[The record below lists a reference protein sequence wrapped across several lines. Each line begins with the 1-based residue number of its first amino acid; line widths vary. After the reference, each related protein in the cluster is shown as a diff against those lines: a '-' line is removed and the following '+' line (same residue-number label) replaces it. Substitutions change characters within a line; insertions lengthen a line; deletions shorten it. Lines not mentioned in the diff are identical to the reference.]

1 MTPEQ
6 SRNSDTRQQTSNKAE
21 TDALPNSVAPNEAEH
36 AENDSTTPELGR
48 MSAWTE
54 MVSIPRWIVYTQ
66 AGLLGLV
73 GTLFFLFGILV
84 GHFTTD
90 RSGEVSATF
99 DCRTIGSVAY
109 RVDGDLRGDDGAVV
123 FLLPADKKPDQRAPG
138 NLVNPATFKALDNAA
153 IDRIHELGG
162 AVVRTNKNGQ
172 FDVVIDANSG
182 NGIEYYLLIVSK
194 HQRGVD
200 TTQMT
205 KEQNAII
212 SSFFIP
218 VEDVIEDRSYHW
230 MKVKAYQK
238 RLDLPE
244 IEF

>member
-1 MTPEQ
+1 M
-6 SRNSDTRQQTSNKAE
+6 
-21 TDALPNSVAPNEAEH
+21 
-36 AENDSTTPELGR
+36 
-48 MSAWTE
+48 
-54 MVSIPRWIVYTQ
+54 VYTQ

-84 GHFTTD
+84 GHFTSD
-90 RSGEVSATF
+90 RGGEVNNTF
-99 DCRTIGSVAY
+99 DCRAIGSVAY
-109 RVDGDLRGDDGAVV
+109 RVDGDLRADDGAVI
-123 FLLPADKKPDQRAPG
+123 FLLPEAKKPDQRSPG

-162 AVVRTNKNGQ
+162 AVVRANENGQ
-172 FDVVIDANSG
+172 FDVVIDANYG
-182 NGIEYYLLIVSK
+182 NGIVYYLLVVSNHK
-194 HQRGVD
+194 RGVD

-230 MKVKAYQK
+230 MKITAYEE
-238 RLDLPE
+238 RIDLPE